1 MYCVGI
7 YYFIV
12 LFTTFDVRCIIKWV
26 VKIDK
31 EDFSVAESFIFEN
44 LTVNAL
50 RPQIIILKQSF
61 LHVYIIRLKNNHLG
75 KGKILAQ
82 DMVRNR
88 TSLIG
93 NLVCTLKVELWC
105 TWSNALLLNKPWALL
120 LGIRIYYKWKPGTT
134 SKKRILLI

>member
-1 MYCVGI
+1 M
-7 YYFIV
+7 
-12 LFTTFDVRCIIKWV
+12 
-26 VKIDK
+26 
-31 EDFSVAESFIFEN
+31 
-44 LTVNAL
+44 NAL

-93 NLVCTLKVELWC
+93 NLVCTLKVEL
-105 TWSNALLLNKPWALL
+105 
-120 LGIRIYYKWKPGTT
+120 
-134 SKKRILLI
+134 